1 MLVIRRRDI
10 YLGEMRAQPNSLPTA
25 LNLLEPTEIC
35 QSSLAIPGRCPA
47 DQYQHFY
54 HSNLSQ
60 APKLDLAK
68 T

>member
-1 MLVIRRRDI
+1 MMVISGR
-10 YLGEMRAQPNSLPTA
+10 YLCESSTSTLA
-25 LNLLEPTEIC
+25 LWPWPDLLEPTQIC
-35 QSSLAIPGRCPA
+35 QSNLAIAGRCPA